1 VSRADELI
9 QELLDGNPGY
19 DRPAFATTS
28 TPVGIPDNPY
38 KDADKKPTPKSKKLD
53 NGSATRNSS

>member
-38 KDADKKPTPKSKKLD
+38 KDADKKLTDKRRKPRSNLT
-53 NGSATRNSS
+53 